1 MEDTEN
7 VVRCPVGAM
16 IGVRL
21 ALHSGDINGMR
32 SCVASASLL
41 GASVGIELDDISCS
55 TPIPQLIKPGLH
67 TTANNALVRTQ
78 WCDTP
83 VFQMIQVP

>member
-7 VVRCPVGAM
+7 VVRCPVGAV

-21 ALHSGDINGMR
+21 ALHFGEINGMR
-32 SCVASASLL
+32 SCVVASATLL

-55 TPIPQLIKPGLH
+55 NAD
-67 TTANNALVRTQ
+67 TAI
-78 WCDTP
+78 D
-83 VFQMIQVP
+83 